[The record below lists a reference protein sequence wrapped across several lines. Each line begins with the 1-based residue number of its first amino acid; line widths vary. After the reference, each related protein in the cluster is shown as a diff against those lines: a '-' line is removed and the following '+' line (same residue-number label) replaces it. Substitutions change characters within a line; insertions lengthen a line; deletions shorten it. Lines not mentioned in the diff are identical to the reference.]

1 MSYEIDVNSV
11 LEMKILKP
19 LFGTS
24 GLKRHKGKKSGQ
36 LGGVRTMYA
45 RRVIAI
51 NLMYVQL

>member
-1 MSYEIDVNSV
+1 
-11 LEMKILKP
+11 MKILKP